1 MSHVVNAEIA
11 ATVLSVSVEAG
22 QKVQAEDAVVVLETL
37 KMEIPVL
44 AGVSGPVTEVV
55 VRAGDV
61 VHDDD
66 PLFII
71 AED

>member
-1 MSHVVNAEIA
+1 MSHVVNAEVA

-44 AGVSGPVTEVV
+44 AGVSGTVTEVV
-55 VRAGDV
+55 VAVGDP
-61 VHDDD
+61 VHEDD
-66 PLFII
+66 PLVII

>member
-11 ATVLSVSVEAG
+11 ATVLSVAVEAG

-44 AGVSGPVTEVV
+44 AGVSGTVTEVV